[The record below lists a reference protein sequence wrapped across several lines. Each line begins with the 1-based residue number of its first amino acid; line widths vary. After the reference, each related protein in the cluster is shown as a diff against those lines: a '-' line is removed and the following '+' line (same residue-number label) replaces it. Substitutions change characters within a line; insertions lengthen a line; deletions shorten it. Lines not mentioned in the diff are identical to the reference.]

1 VSKVHDNEIVS
12 YKVDLKNHKII
23 VHTQYQESALVKD
36 IDIIF
41 HDVLVHLFQN
51 ELSGSII
58 FDIEKY
64 EIGQFLK
71 NNSELLKK
79 KKNYCWPMDYDT
91 EKELTERLLKDQY
104 SYYVI
109 SSSYGLNGWV
119 LAKSYEITSDN

>member
-1 VSKVHDNEIVS
+1 MSKVHDNEIVS

-41 HDVLVHLFQN
+41 YDVLVHFFQN

-91 EKELTERLLKDQY
+91 EEELTERLLKDQY

-119 LAKSYEITSDN
+119 LAKSYEIASDN